1 MLTTKYFKIFFK
13 NEVAIRDLS
22 ALNTYTMFFFKKER
36 IYTKLKYSKV
46 PQFDTASGAVASLF
60 AGLFGFLVTEKFG
73 FELIDSGDFYF
84 VVMYSVLTV
93 LIIRTAFKLNT
104 ISLLSLPTFFCTLFK
119 LQLGFFVKLLK
130 KTITKLNTI

>member
-13 NEVAIRDLS
+13 NEVAIRDLYS
-22 ALNTYTMFFFKKER
+22 LDKYTMFFFKKER
-36 IYTKLKYSKV
+36 VYTKLKYSKV

-84 VVMYSVLTV
+84 VIMYSVFTV
-93 LIIRTAFKLNT
+93 LVIRTAFKLNT
-104 ISLLSLPTFFCTLFK
+104 LSLLSLPTFFSVVIK
-119 LQLGFFVKLLK
+119 LQLSFFVKLLK
-130 KTITKLNTI
+130 KTITKLNVI